1 MKRIYKVFSVFSIF
15 SVFSVSAALSQT
27 AYDAEK
33 FATTDLNGTAR
44 YVGMGGAM
52 GALGGDMTTMTTNPA
67 GTAMMSRGDISFTMS
82 GLFGGTKGVLGRDRG
97 RASIDQAGVV
107 IPFAIDEGS
116 LRNITLGINFNKNK
130 NFFGNQDTEIANL
143 GQVFSQTWQL
153 ADMANGCTGLADDQW
168 GILPYAATEE
178 PSILGYD
185 QIQGHYGYG
194 AEAAHYQRN
203 SYGGQSEVDLNMG
216 FNISNQI
223 FLGFTLGIHDM
234 DYHRNSMYEEL
245 GVDDNFFD
253 FTSYYRTY
261 GDGVDV
267 KLGAI
272 FRPIASSPFRFGV
285 SIHTPTWYRLTDYNG
300 TELYYNDQYV
310 YREDA
315 ADFKYRYRTPWKFGL
330 SVGHTIGDYFAIG
343 AEYELADLSSCK
355 YNTETDFEMNN
366 DSYFAEQNWFI
377 KNNLQTQH
385 TFKVGMEVKPAD
397 NFSIRCG
404 YNYVSAPTKADAY
417 HTLSPTSMLTD
428 TDYTNWKTTNRLTL
442 GLGFKFKGGYFDLA
456 YQYSTQKGDFYAF
469 NDSYTENGMTY
480 SLAPTEIENNRSQ
493 VMATLGFRF

>member
-1 MKRIYKVFSVFSIF
+1 
-15 SVFSVSAALSQT
+15 
-27 AYDAEK
+27 
-33 FATTDLNGTAR
+33 
-44 YVGMGGAM
+44 
-52 GALGGDMTTMTTNPA
+52 
-67 GTAMMSRGDISFTMS
+67 
-82 GLFGGTKGVLGRDRG
+82 
-97 RASIDQAGVV
+97 
-107 IPFAIDEGS
+107 
-116 LRNITLGINFNKNK
+116 
-130 NFFGNQDTEIANL
+130 
-143 GQVFSQTWQL
+143 
-153 ADMANGCTGLADDQW
+153 
-168 GILPYAATEE
+168 
-178 PSILGYD
+178 
-185 QIQGHYGYG
+185 
-194 AEAAHYQRN
+194 
-203 SYGGQSEVDLNMG
+203 
-216 FNISNQI
+216 
-223 FLGFTLGIHDM
+223 
-234 DYHRNSMYEEL
+234 MYEEL